1 MMDRDQIEERTARI
15 SQLDS
20 VRLQGVRAAQIM
32 RDMGPVFTEL
42 REIYNRQLVANTKEL
57 GEADTHTVYSLVALA
72 DIEAHLRQQARRGSG
87 AAEKLDKITKAGGSP
102 P

>member
-1 MMDRDQIEERTARI
+1 MNRDEIDERNAKLGE
-15 SQLDS
+15 LDS
-20 VRLQGVRAAQIM
+20 IRLMGVRAAQVL
-32 RDMGPVFTEL
+32 RDMEPVFAEI
-42 REIYNRQLVANTKEL
+42 RDIYNRQLVVNTKEL

-87 AAEKLDKITKAGGSP
+87 AAEKIQKITRAGGSP